1 MIGVLFVTFHEHCGL
16 MRFNILALA
25 STERYISLC
34 HPHGGDAVCFT
45 LWSRARKIKL
55 IAASLWIG
63 GFVFLFVKNYLS
75 KDELCVQ
82 AFYGPSTKGSIE
94 SCVIMLSYVMIISAT
109 IVVCKFKVMRE
120 LKKAS
125 LQEQLPTTNN
135 LAKQTMYFILII
147 NIAFYIFLMPVG
159 AIVIMGP
166 LGRPITKG
174 RWVIHLLYSSYGVFN
189 VVIYRLVMKPYR
201 TLISSIFWR
210 RSKETQNQCCVVDTP
225 NIPKP
230 QDGNDDCLTVT
241 TIQSPQCQLL
251 KHDCFL

>member
-1 MIGVLFVTFHEHCGL
+1 MERCYSDYAWKYTVVIVNIISLVVNVLHIFILGRLPALRGTTYLFILQQISAADVYAIMSMGEIFCVHHKLYINKNIMIGVLFVTFHEHCGL

-25 STERYISLC
+25 STERYLSLC
-34 HPHGGDAVCFT
+34 HPQGGDAVCFT

-75 KDELCVQ
+75 KDELCVW
-82 AFYGPSTKGSIE
+82 AFYGPSTKGSIK

-109 IVVCKFKVMRE
+109 IVVCNFKVMRE

-147 NIAFYIFLMPVG
+147 NIAFYICL
-159 AIVIMGP
+159 
-166 LGRPITKG
+166 
-174 RWVIHLLYSSYGVFN
+174 
-189 VVIYRLVMKPYR
+189 
-201 TLISSIFWR
+201 SI
-210 RSKETQNQCCVVDTP
+210 
-225 NIPKP
+225 
-230 QDGNDDCLTVT
+230 
-241 TIQSPQCQLL
+241 
-251 KHDCFL
+251 